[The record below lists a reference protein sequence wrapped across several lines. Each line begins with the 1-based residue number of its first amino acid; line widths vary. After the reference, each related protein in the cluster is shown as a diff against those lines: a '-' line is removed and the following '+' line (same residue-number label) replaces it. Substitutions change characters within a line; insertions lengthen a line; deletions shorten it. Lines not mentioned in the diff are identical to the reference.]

1 MNFSLNQFLLTYFN
15 KLHFQIG
22 FLLIFI
28 DSIAFKLPLDVDRM
42 LPLYFNLCQSQQ
54 LTFID
59 SIAFKLPLNVDR
71 MLPFYFN
78 PCPSQQLTV
87 VKQGALDVIQ
97 HVSIFCLLISYS
109 PPENY
114 HIYNASYVTNYIN
127 CYFEVEILIR
137 KDRSQ
142 NFYFRKG

>member
-22 FLLIFI
+22 FLLI
-28 DSIAFKLPLDVDRM
+28 
-42 LPLYFNLCQSQQ
+42 
-54 LTFID
+54 FID